1 MSGELLSKGLRC
13 TVQCTVYSVR
23 CTVYGLQCTVYSVH
37 CILYSVRQAKVC
49 EINYYRQE
57 VELSSI
63 RLPAVLPSA
72 SLVIQLAYG
81 GITPGVYV

>member
-1 MSGELLSKGLRC
+1 MYS
-13 TVQCTVYSVR
+13 VQCTVYSVH
-23 CTVYGLQCTVYSVH
+23 VQCTVYSVQ
-37 CILYSVRQAKVC
+37 CTVYSVQCTVYSVQCTLYSVRQAKVC
-49 EINYYRQE
+49 VINYHRQE

-63 RLPAVLPSA
+63 RLPAVLASA